1 MANSGIEQV
10 NYFCPR
16 KRILC
21 TLSLSVQYH
30 SKKGKIY
37 SSIDCDEKLNCRV
50 SKVDE
55 NSNFNWEMWN
65 LISNFLMQSFYMVA

>member
-1 MANSGIEQV
+1 MANSSIEQV

-21 TLSLSVQYH
+21 NLSLTVQYNL
-30 SKKGKIY
+30 KKGKIY

-55 NSNFNWEMWN
+55 NSNFNWEMCPAYH
-65 LISNFLMQSFYMVA
+65 QYVQ